1 MSFHESEI
9 EKYKITYRY
18 FIYLSIAGSISLKRW
33 YCSKLN
39 SLIPREPNDTTPILC
54 TPLSIRRDKAIAL
67 TKSRTLNQL
76 ALPMD
81 PEESSAKARS
91 ALPGVVQPET
101 WRIPRYIF

>member
-1 MSFHESEI
+1 MKLEI
-9 EKYKITYRY
+9 QEDEYKIKHC
-18 FIYLSIAGSISLKRW
+18 IYLSIAGSISFKRW

-39 SLIPREPNDTTPILC
+39 SLIPKEPNDTTPSLC
-54 TPLSIRRDKAIAL
+54 TPLSTRRDKAIAL

-91 ALPGVVQPET
+91 ALPGVVQPEG
-101 WRIPRYIF
+101 WRITRYIL